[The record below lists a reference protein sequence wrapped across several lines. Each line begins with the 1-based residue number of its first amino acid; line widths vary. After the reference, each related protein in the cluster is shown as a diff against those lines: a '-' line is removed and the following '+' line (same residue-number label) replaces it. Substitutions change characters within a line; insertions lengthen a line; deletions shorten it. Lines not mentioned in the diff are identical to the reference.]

1 MAMAWVMEYVRIP
14 CVFQNALVFVYN
26 SRIPNR
32 FLCISHLGSW
42 AHTMDPW
49 CADGEGGLL
58 ERRMRARHA
67 TVHATIAIDT
77 HGHNNTA
84 DAVQQGELAAFSQL
98 QLCSSTARHVAS
110 AARVF

>member
-1 MAMAWVMEYVRIP
+1 
-14 CVFQNALVFVYN
+14 
-26 SRIPNR
+26 
-32 FLCISHLGSW
+32 
-42 AHTMDPW
+42 
-49 CADGEGGLL
+49 
-58 ERRMRARHA
+58 MRARHA

-110 AARVF
+110 VAAVPERSDQNDNHARLEWSHADPRVSPHSSQRAACGEQIGCCELLPDVA